1 MNKRKLT
8 KKMVGTAM
16 LAALIFIFQMIAN
29 FIPIT
34 GVTLN
39 LSLVPIA
46 IGAILYGPW
55 SGLLLGVVNGL
66 SVLPG
71 SAAFIAIS
79 PFWTVV
85 TCVVKTGLAGFIAG
99 WLFKLF
105 KGKGL
110 VPGMIICSLI
120 VPVINTFIFS
130 IFAFTVFK
138 EGLGIS
144 GNYIAF
150 LIGLVGINFLVE
162 IITTIILSPSI
173 TFVIKH
179 VLRKT
184 DIGDDIGDK
193 LYVKN
198 ETVNQEE

>member
-1 MNKRKLT
+1 MDKRRLT

-29 FIPIT
+29 FIPVT

-39 LSLVPIA
+39 LSLIPIA

-55 SGLLLGVVNGL
+55 SGLLLGVINGL

-85 TCVVKTGLAGFIAG
+85 TCVLKTGLAGFAAG

-138 EGLGIS
+138 DGLEIT
-144 GNYIAF
+144 GNYIVF

-162 IITTIILSPSI
+162 ILTTIILSPSI
-173 TFVIKH
+173 TYVIKH

-193 LYVKN
+193 LYVKK
-198 ETVNQEE
+198 QEV